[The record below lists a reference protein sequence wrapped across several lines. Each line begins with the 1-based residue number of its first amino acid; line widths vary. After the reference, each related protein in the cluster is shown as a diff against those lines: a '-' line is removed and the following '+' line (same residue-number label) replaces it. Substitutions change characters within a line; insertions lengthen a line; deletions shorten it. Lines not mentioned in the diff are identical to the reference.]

1 MQQIEKR
8 QIGRYEILEEIGR
21 GAMGVVFKGRDPLI
35 GRSVAVKTIT
45 AGVAESVDL
54 LGRFYREARAAGG
67 LQHPNIVTIY
77 EMAESEGAPFIAME
91 YLQGESLEKLIARK
105 PALPLGTKI
114 DYVVQA
120 CRALDYAHRRGVIH
134 RDVKPPNIVITTD
147 GMVKVV
153 DFGIARIA
161 DASKTQTGMLL
172 GTLAYM
178 SPEQL
183 RGQHADARC
192 DIWALGVVLYEL
204 LTYRRPFTG
213 DNHAALLLNI
223 LQNEP
228 PSIRQLLTDCPI
240 PLEKVVSRALR
251 KDDKERYATME
262 ALLNDLLN
270 VGSSLGGA
278 SPQAVEKGSP
288 STIGDHTLLETQRTD
303 AQALHAA
310 GKSKADQTRNAK
322 TGLPTARSGTRHPKY
337 AATDAGRVAKPTA
350 QAAIQDETHPTVPPA
365 PVRVWRKAAVT
376 FAILALAALSA
387 VGVFRYGKK
396 ILAIATKPS
405 VGSSADS
412 LQPARDATPSAT
424 PSTASTPVSPSL
436 PATSTSPYAAVAT
449 SSPVPAENPA
459 APSVPSAPSSLALP
473 SLEDRQRHLI
483 DLAHES
489 VDRRDYT
496 AAQRRLDEAVKLN
509 GPLNGLVANLR
520 REFSERAHAAELQRA
535 SHQEQTLWDQAMA
548 DLQNGRLDD
557 AEKSLRHI
565 LTLPEVGQRWA
576 DAARYVDQVIPQR
589 RHDDQVWAEVQ
600 LQSASTEPGHLLK
613 EIKSLDDLLV
623 AGGPHEQQ
631 ARQMRDAVIT
641 QMIRGNA
648 RRNRVAASS
657 AAPGDAAQ
665 ITQLKNQFSDL
676 VQKGDASALEQFQHL
691 RPKFKAFVDA
701 QGPLATDARD
711 YLNNLIPKAQK
722 HIEENLAAAEAES
735 SANAAY
741 QRAVKNYGHAVAAQ
755 NTAMLRDQVLPS
767 FSQIAQSGGLRAQ
780 EAQQYVDVL
789 IPAALKESGR

>member
-35 GRSVAVKTIT
+35 GRAVAVKTIT
-45 AGVAESVDL
+45 AGVAESADL
-54 LGRFYREARAAGG
+54 LERFYREARAAGG

-105 PALPLGTKI
+105 PALPLATRI

-134 RDVKPPNIVITTD
+134 RDVKPANIVITTD

-204 LTYRRPFTG
+204 ITYRRPFTG

-240 PLEKVVSRALR
+240 QLQTVVSRALR
-251 KDDKERYATME
+251 KDDKERYPTME

-270 VGSSLGGA
+270 VGSSLGSA
-278 SPQAVEKGSP
+278 SAQAGEKESP
-288 STIGDHTLLETQRTD
+288 SVIGDQTLLETQRLDVQTLN
-303 AQALHAA
+303 AP
-310 GKSKADQTRNAK
+310 GKPKADQTRNAK
-322 TGLPTARSGTRHPKY
+322 TSLPAARTLARQPKS
-337 AATDAGRVAKPTA
+337 AATQAGPAPKPVVP
-350 QAAIQDETHPTVPPA
+350 AAIRSKNHANVPPA
-365 PVRVWRKAAVT
+365 PVPARGKAAVIV
-376 FAILALAALSA
+376 AILALAALSA
-387 VGVFRYGKK
+387 VGAFRYGKK
-396 ILAIATKPS
+396 ILAAITKPN

-412 LQPARDATPSAT
+412 SQPVRYATPSAA
-424 PSTASTPVSPSL
+424 PSTAPAPVAPSI
-436 PATSTSPYAAVAT
+436 PATSTQPPAAVAT

-459 APSVPSAPSSLALP
+459 SPAVPAAP
-473 SLEDRQRHLI
+473 SLEDQQRHLI

-489 VDRRDYT
+489 VDRHDYT
-496 AAQRRLDEAVKLN
+496 AAQKRLDEAAKLN

-520 REFSERAHAAELQRA
+520 SEFRDQAHAAELQRA
-535 SHQEQTLWDQAMA
+535 SHQEQALWDQATA
-548 DLQNGRLDD
+548 DLQSGHLDD

-565 LTLPEVGQRWA
+565 LTLPEAGQRWA

-589 RHDDQVWAEVQ
+589 RHDDQLWATAQ
-600 LQSASTEPGHLLK
+600 LQSTSTKPGHLMK
-613 EIKSLDDLLV
+613 EVKSLDELLV

-631 ARQMRDAVIT
+631 ARQTRDALLAQIF
-641 QMIRGNA
+641 RGNA
-648 RRNRVAASS
+648 RRNRAGTPSAS
-657 AAPGDAAQ
+657 PGEAAQ

-676 VQKGDASALEQFQHL
+676 VQKGDASALEPLQQL
-691 RPKFKAFVDA
+691 RPKFKSIADTEGPQA
-701 QGPLATDARD
+701 QDARD
-711 YLNNLIPKAQK
+711 YWNNLIPKAQK
-722 HIEENLAAAEAES
+722 QIEDALAAAEAES

-741 QRAVKNYGHAVAAQ
+741 QSAVKNYGRAVAAQ

-767 FSQIAQSGGLRAQ
+767 FREIAQSGGLRSQ

-789 IPAALKESGR
+789 IPAALKQSGR